1 MPGADQALGR
11 KEGCMKKWHLIIDLD
26 KCENCNNCFLACKDE
41 FCGNDWPGYSAS
53 QPTHGH
59 RWMNILRRERG
70 QFPVID
76 VAYLPSPCMHCDEA
90 PCLHS
95 AKDGAVIKRP
105 DGIVLIDPQK
115 GRGQKQLVKAC
126 PYGAIFWN
134 AEKNLPQKCTLCA
147 HLLDDGWKA
156 PRCVQA
162 CPTGALSIV
171 RLEADQFQPMVA
183 DQGLEVL
190 GGRDNPTQPTV
201 YYKNLHRY
209 KKCFIAGTVATGR
222 DGQTECAQGAAVKL
236 IKDGKILSETATDAF
251 GDFKFDCLPGRSGE
265 YRLEISYQGDAKK
278 ELQIELQQSVS
289 VGTVWI

>member
-1 MPGADQALGR
+1 
-11 KEGCMKKWHLIIDLD
+11 MKKWHLIIDVE

-59 RWMNILRRERG
+59 RWMNIARRERG
-70 QFPVID
+70 QFPVVD
-76 VAYLPSPCMHCDEA
+76 VAYLPSPCMHCDDP
-90 PCLHS
+90 PCRQS
-95 AKDGAVIKRP
+95 ARDGAVTKRP
-105 DGIVLIDPQK
+105 DGIVLIDPLK
-115 GRGQKQLVKAC
+115 GRGQQQLVQAC

-147 HLLDDGWKA
+147 HLLDAGWKA

-171 RLEADQFQPMVA
+171 RLDAEQMRRTVE

-190 GGRDNPTQPTV
+190 GGRENRTRPTV
-201 YYKNLHRY
+201 YYKHLQRF

-222 DGQTECAQGAAVKL
+222 EGQTECARGAVVKL
-236 IKDGKILSETATDAF
+236 IKDGQPVAEMTTDAF
-251 GDFKFDCLPGRSGE
+251 GDFKFDHLPALSGL
-265 YRLEISYQGDAKK
+265 YRIDVTYQDRAKREI
-278 ELQIELQQSVS
+278 QIELEKSMS
-289 VGTVWI
+289 VGTVWV

>member
-1 MPGADQALGR
+1 
-11 KEGCMKKWHLIIDLD
+11 MKKWHLIIDVE

-59 RWMNILRRERG
+59 RWMNIARKERG
-70 QFPVID
+70 RFPTID
-76 VAYLPSPCMHCDEA
+76 AAYLPSPCMHCDQA
-90 PCLHS
+90 PCMQS
-95 AKDGAVIKRP
+95 AGDGAVTKRP

-115 GRGQKQLVKAC
+115 GRGQKQLVQAC

-147 HLLDDGWKA
+147 HLLDAGWKA

-171 RLEADQFQPMVA
+171 RLDEEQMQRMVE

-190 GGRDNPTQPTV
+190 GGRENRTRPTV
-201 YYKNLHRY
+201 YYKNLYRF
-209 KKCFIAGTVATGR
+209 KKCFIAGTVATGGE
-222 DGQTECAQGAAVKL
+222 GQTECAQGAVVKL
-236 IKDGKILSETATDAF
+236 IKDGQPVAEMITDAF
-251 GDFKFDCLPGRSGE
+251 GDFKFDHLPARSGL
-265 YRLEISYQGDAKK
+265 YRIDVTYQDRATQEI
-278 ELQIELQQSVS
+278 QIELEKSMS
-289 VGTVWI
+289 VGTVWV